1 MKIIKC
7 LSVLLLLPVTLW
19 AENRVFTGEA
29 RSLSDGRLLYR
40 ETHTL
45 QLDSDRPISGVVEYH
60 DAEGVLIARKT
71 NQYHERLATTDFV
84 LMDMRNDYRE
94 QAQQTES
101 GWRLSQTE
109 NGKSTSA
116 DPGQPEHQPVVDA
129 GFDEFVREHWQALL
143 DDQTI
148 FFSFAVP
155 ARLEWISFRLIPVRV
170 TDTELTVEMKL
181 RSRMLAWL
189 LDPIILT
196 YDLKTR
202 QLLRYRGLTNIQ
214 DENGKGIHA
223 EITYHYD

>member
-7 LSVLLLLPVTLW
+7 LSVLLLLPAALW
-19 AENRVFTGEA
+19 ADTQVFTGEA
-29 RSLSDGRLLYR
+29 RSLNDGRLLYR

-45 QLDSDRPISGVVEYH
+45 QLEDGRPISGLVEYR

-71 NQYHERLATTDFV
+71 NQYHERPSTADFL

-94 QAQQTES
+94 QAQRTES
-101 GWRLSQTE
+101 GWRLSRTE
-109 NGKSTSA
+109 NGKRDSA
-116 DPGQPEHQPVVDA
+116 DPGKPDHQPVVDA

-148 FFSFAVP
+148 TFSFAVP
-155 ARLEWISFRLIPVRV
+155 ARLEWISFRLIPVRI

-196 YDLKTR
+196 YDLNTR

-223 EITYHYD
+223 EITYRYD

>member
-94 QAQQTES
+94 QAQQTEEAEHAQHHQGYIERYLRTGDAGVMGKGREVIGRRKS
-101 GWRLSQTE
+101 GETFLLHLTVSEMMLDGDRTFTAIVHDLSKTI
-109 NGKSTSA
+109 SA
-116 DPGQPEHQPVVDA
+116 PAAQRRVADARSCVPRTPRPIAPAFRAQPVA
-129 GFDEFVREHWQALL
+129 STQ
-143 DDQTI
+143 
-148 FFSFAVP
+148 S
-155 ARLEWISFRLIPVRV
+155 
-170 TDTELTVEMKL
+170 
-181 RSRMLAWL
+181 
-189 LDPIILT
+189 
-196 YDLKTR
+196 
-202 QLLRYRGLTNIQ
+202 
-214 DENGKGIHA
+214 
-223 EITYHYD
+223 